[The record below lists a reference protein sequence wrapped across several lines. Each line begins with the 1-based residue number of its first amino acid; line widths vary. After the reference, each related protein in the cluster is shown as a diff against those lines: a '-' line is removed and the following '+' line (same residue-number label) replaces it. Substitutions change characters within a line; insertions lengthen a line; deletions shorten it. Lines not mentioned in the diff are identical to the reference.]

1 MFSSS
6 PSSALDDAMEVN
18 ARARSW
24 GFDLLLILRNGKEAL
39 VVVTLL
45 VSLKF
50 LGARRHEIIGGRSI
64 VSPIH

>member
-6 PSSALDDAMEVN
+6 PSDLDVAMEVN

-24 GFDLLLILRNGKEAL
+24 GFDLLLISREGKEAL

-50 LGARRHEIIGGRSI
+50 LGARRHKIICRRS
-64 VSPIH
+64 VVAPIR